1 MKHIL
6 LKLDVS
12 VFNTIHSNYRQ
23 VVFSITLDFPLDY
36 AQYGSPEQESSFK
49 KIFFVAPFEKNPKL
63 SVFSFILKSEFLGL
77 VEDIFR

>member
-23 VVFSITLDFPLDY
+23 VVLSSTLDFLLVFTLD
-36 AQYGSPEQESSFK
+36 GLPELGSSFK
-49 KIFFVAPFEKNPKL
+49 EIFLVAASEKKSKIDNISLYF
-63 SVFSFILKSEFLGL
+63 
-77 VEDIFR
+77 IFRIYRANKKYF